1 MAPLLIPL
9 VLLLCS
15 LARAQVSTVLI
26 GGIDPYNMLSTVEV
40 VTDVNKSCTNTV
52 PAFPLAR
59 DGLAAASFSALAFPN
74 DILACGGHN
83 RGPWGASRAC
93 YHYWGAEDRWIDAPP
108 MNYARSDANIHT
120 FDAFNLVLGGGNS
133 AVEILTGDGMGD
145 WIEVESAR
153 LPDDSLTAA
162 CSVQVASPTS
172 LSTSYIHLLGGRA
185 ETSFGTNMHYRLK
198 VASDSEMSWEVMPEM
213 PVAQQTHGCV
223 VASIAQSYGIFVTGG
238 RNDQNGPYSNQAF
251 FFDLTSE
258 LWTEL
263 QELPEPRGW
272 HSMGLIGQ
280 GVPAIFS
287 GVPEEED
294 VPNGDIVTWNEAD
307 GSWTTWPN
315 ALSTARIQGVAGK
328 TTQGLKLFTR

>member
-1 MAPLLIPL
+1 MAPLLLPIL
-9 VLLLCS
+9 FLCS
-15 LARAQVSTVLI
+15 LARAEFSTVLI

-52 PAFPLAR
+52 PAFPFAR

-133 AVEILTGDGMGD
+133 AVEILTGDGVAE
-145 WIEVESAR
+145 WFEVESAR
-153 LPDDSLTAA
+153 LPDESLSSA

-172 LSTSYIHLLGGRA
+172 TSTSYIHLLGGRA
-185 ETSFGTNMHYRLK
+185 ESLGTNMHYRLK
-198 VASDSEMSWEVMPEM
+198 VALDTEMSWAVMPKM
-213 PVAQQTHGCV
+213 PVAQENHGV
-223 VASIAQSYGIFVTGG
+223 WWPVLHSRVESSSLVEGMRSAAATPTKHSSSTSPLSSGQNYKSSLSREFGTVWGSSG
-238 RNDQNGPYSNQAF
+238 R
-251 FFDLTSE
+251 
-258 LWTEL
+258 
-263 QELPEPRGW
+263 
-272 HSMGLIGQ
+272 

-287 GVPEEED
+287 GVPEEEE

-315 ALSTARIQGVAGK
+315 ALSTARIQGGVF
-328 TTQGLKLFTR
+328 TTSYLYNCDSM

>member
-1 MAPLLIPL
+1 M
-9 VLLLCS
+9 
-15 LARAQVSTVLI
+15 ARAEFSTVLI

-52 PAFPLAR
+52 PAFPFAR
-59 DGLAAASFSALAFPN
+59 DGLAAASFSALTFPN

-133 AVEILTGDGMGD
+133 AVEILAGDGMGE
-145 WIEVESAR
+145 WVEVESAR
-153 LPDDSLTAA
+153 LPDESLSSA

-172 LSTSYIHLLGGRA
+172 VSTSYIHLLGGRA
-185 ETSFGTNMHYRLK
+185 ETSLGTNMHYRLK

-213 PVAQQTHGCV
+213 PVAQQKHGCV
-223 VASIAQSYGIFVTGG
+223 VASIAQSSGIFVTGG
-238 RNDQNGPYSNQAF
+238 RNDQSGPYSNQAF

-287 GVPEEED
+287 GVPEEEE
-294 VPNGDIVTWNEAD
+294 VPNGDIVIWNEAD

-315 ALSTARIQGVAGK
+315 ALSTARIQGGVF
-328 TTQGLKLFTR
+328 TTSYLYNCD

>member
-1 MAPLLIPL
+1 MTPLLPL

-15 LARAQVSTVLI
+15 LARAEVSTVLI

-52 PAFPLAR
+52 PAFPFAR

-120 FDAFNLVLGGGNS
+120 FDAFNLILGGGNS
-133 AVEILTGDGMGD
+133 AVEILTGDGMGE

-153 LPDDSLTAA
+153 LPDESLSSA

-172 LSTSYIHLLGGRA
+172 ASTSYIHLLGGRA
-185 ETSFGTNMHYRLK
+185 ESFGTNMHYRLK

-213 PVAQQTHGCV
+213 PAAQQNHGCV
-223 VASIAQSYGIFVTGG
+223 VASNAQSSGIFVTGG
-238 RNDQNGPYSNQAF
+238 RNDPSGSYSNQAF
-251 FFDLTSE
+251 FFDLNSE
-258 LWTEL
+258 IWTEL
-263 QELPEPRGW
+263 QELPESRVW

-287 GVPEEED
+287 GVPGEED
-294 VPNGDIVTWNEAD
+294 VPNADIVTWNEAD

-315 ALSTARIQGVAGK
+315 ALSTARIQGAVF
-328 TTQGLKLFTR
+328 TTSYRYNCD